1 MGTVNRFCRLA
12 AVMAATCLALN
23 PLSSRAQTTSHP
35 PPQKAVEQSK
45 KAAKTLDAALAN
57 VEQRIPKALL
67 TKAVAVAVLSDVKKV
82 SLLFEGAGTGRGVV
96 ARRLANGTWS
106 PPAYIHL
113 VAMSIGPQIRSGQFD
128 VIMLFMNDR
137 AANWLMNDS
146 AVNFDQAKAPVAGP
160 VGEIKSEEK
169 EVVPVA
175 DVFSYIFDGGR
186 LQGKDLKN
194 VFKNLALT
202 FDNDLNKATYGA
214 KAGAVLSG
222 PDATKV
228 PRVPTEVM
236 VLSETVARY
245 FLPD

>member
-1 MGTVNRFCRLA
+1 MTTANTFYRLTV
-12 AVMAATCLALN
+12 VITTTCLALS
-23 PLSSRAQTTSHP
+23 PLLCRAQTTSP
-35 PPQKAVEQSK
+35 MPPQKAIEQSK

-57 VEQRIPKALL
+57 IDQRIPKALL
-67 TKAVAVAVLSDVKKV
+67 SKAVAVAVLPDVKKV

-106 PPAYIHL
+106 PPVYIRL
-113 VAMSIGPQIRSGQFD
+113 AAMSIGPQIRSAKFD

-146 AVNFDQAKAPVAGP
+146 AVMFDQAKAPVAGP

-175 DVFSYIFDGGR
+175 DVFSYIYDEGR

-194 VFKNLALT
+194 VFKNFAFS
-202 FDNDLNKATYGA
+202 FDNDLNKSTYGV
-214 KAGAVLSG
+214 KAGAVLAG
-222 PDATKV
+222 PDATKL
-228 PRVPTEVM
+228 PKAPAEVM
-236 VLSETVARY
+236 GFSETVGHY
-245 FLPD
+245 FLRD